1 MRAGRRPDILPRMK
15 QLAHIGIG
23 ESTYEDQLWTLLEET
38 GLPADDFEGLD
49 FFSLVPFFVIAG
61 ASVRSLIRAHGDHN
75 HFEGAVVEVPEE
87 LEESFYEVLPQLLE
101 QLTED

>member
-1 MRAGRRPDILPRMK
+1 MK

-23 ESTYEDQLWTLLEET
+23 ESSYEDQLWTLLEET

-49 FFSLVPFFVIAG
+49 YFSLLPFFVIAG
-61 ASVRSLIRAHGDHN
+61 ASVRSLIRAHEDHS
-75 HFEGAVVEVPEE
+75 HFEGVIVEVPEE